1 VKFFLD
7 ESKKHGKNCSLIN
20 SSYFNDMSDN
30 LNKPAEEYG
39 TFHLTTVLI
48 RRARELMNGAPTLT
62 ETDSSD
68 PVKAAFDELASGHL
82 NITGDVE
89 TEED

>member
-1 VKFFLD
+1 
-7 ESKKHGKNCSLIN
+7 
-20 SSYFNDMSDN
+20 MTDN
-30 LNKPAEEYG
+30 LDKPAEEYG

-48 RRARELMNGAPTLT
+48 RRARELMDGAPTLT

-68 PVKAAFDELASGHL
+68 PVKAAFDELASGDL

>member
-1 VKFFLD
+1 
-7 ESKKHGKNCSLIN
+7 
-20 SSYFNDMSDN
+20 MSDN

-68 PVKAAFDELASGHL
+68 PVKTAFDEFASGK
-82 NITGDVE
+82 IDI
-89 TEED
+89 TEEVATKE

>member
-1 VKFFLD
+1 MTESLD
-7 ESKKHGKNCSLIN
+7 N
-20 SSYFNDMSDN
+20 
-30 LNKPAEEYG
+30 PAEEYG

-48 RRARELMNGAPTLT
+48 KRARELMDGAPTLT

-68 PVKAAFDELASGHL
+68 PVKAAFDEFTSGKL

>member
-1 VKFFLD
+1 
-7 ESKKHGKNCSLIN
+7 
-20 SSYFNDMSDN
+20 MSDN
-30 LNKPAEEYG
+30 LNKPAEEYA

-68 PVKAAFDELASGHL
+68 PVKAAFDELASGKL